1 MNACL
6 AFCLSELWKIICW
19 QSFCYEDIY
28 NVKLIIKLGLRQ
40 NDPVTVEV
48 KALQLDFHDYTI
60 HSWLLII
67 VMLVL
72 LGQKIIVPNMSVFF
86 QISQMLR
93 VCLRD

>member
-48 KALQLDFHDYTI
+48 KALQLDFCDYSFVATYRCNVN
-60 HSWLLII
+60 SS
-67 VMLVL
+67 
-72 LGQKIIVPNMSVFF
+72 GSENNS
-86 QISQMLR
+86 S
-93 VCLRD
+93 

>member
-48 KALQLDFHDYTI
+48 KALQLDFCDY
-60 HSWLLII
+60 S
-67 VMLVL
+67 
-72 LGQKIIVPNMSVFF
+72 SVATYRCNVN
-86 QISQMLR
+86 SSGSENNSS
-93 VCLRD
+93 